1 MKKDLAK
8 MLVVASVF
16 CQGAGTLYAKT
27 LVIDGKNV
35 DYKLDP
41 ISLYVNENEIETKV
55 MEPVQLD
62 NRVLVPTREVF
73 EAMGAQVLWDNASK
87 TVTVRY
93 KNKEVVLVVNK
104 TTAMVD
110 NEAVALDVPAK
121 IINNKVMIPIRFVS
135 EAIGLKVDWDAE
147 NRFVKIKEPKE
158 EIVNK
163 ILDLKMDKED
173 DILRATIFS
182 SIPMEDIKLTVLDTK
197 VIVDVIKSKC
207 GLDATIEPIINN
219 TYVEKVR
226 TSQFTED
233 TTRIVFDLKVPTK
246 VVTSL
251 SDDLKKYELQFVEQ
265 KDQVIDDT
273 PIIDKPVEDTE
284 NKPVDTPPTE
294 DAPST
299 DVDMPNERFYVAGS
313 KPTFYLEDIK
323 TSQIKVED
331 DYRNKKLTFDLGADY
346 SEHLP
351 NMMIKLNDA
360 YVASVDIKTEGT
372 TKLTV
377 LTQKVYSYQIEESD
391 TGTTLKLIRPRE
403 KYDQIIVLDL
413 GHGGSDNGAVGNGL
427 TEKAINYNQGMALY
441 ELLENDPNIKVYMT
455 RETDTYPTLKF
466 RAALAND
473 IGADLF
479 VSIHNNSAASHVTG
493 AETLYYPHSDD
504 TRGKKIAQ
512 LVQDSLVECGLV
524 NRGIKERPDLY
535 VLNSTNMPAILIE
548 TGFISNPEEA
558 KLINSPEFIKK
569 WSKGVYNALVTGFEK
584 YLQR

>member
-16 CQGAGTLYAKT
+16 CQGAGTLSAKT

-35 DYKLDP
+35 DYQLDP
-41 ISLYVNENEIETKV
+41 ISLYVNEEEVETKV

-73 EAMGAQVLWDNASK
+73 EAMGAKVLWDNTSK

-93 KNKEVVLVVNK
+93 KDKEVILVVNK
-104 TTAMVD
+104 MTATVN

-135 EAIGLKVDWDAE
+135 EAIGLKVDWDAD
-147 NRFVKIKEPKE
+147 NRAVKIEEPKE
-158 EIVNK
+158 NIVNK
-163 ILDLKMDKED
+163 IVDIKMDKEE
-173 DILRATIFS
+173 DIFSATILS
-182 SIPMEDIKLTVLDTK
+182 SIPMEDIKLTVLDKK
-197 VIVDVIKSKC
+197 VIVDIVKSKC
-207 GLDATIEPIINN
+207 ELKATIEPTISN
-219 TYVEKVR
+219 TYVEKIR
-226 TSQFTED
+226 TSQFTAD
-233 TTRIVFDLKVPTK
+233 TTRVVFDLKVPTK

-251 SDDLKKYELQFVEQ
+251 SDDLKKYELKFMGQ
-265 KDQVIDDT
+265 KDQVVEDT
-273 PIIDKPVEDTE
+273 PIVDKPEQ
-284 NKPVDTPPTE
+284 NKPTTPEE
-294 DAPST
+294 DAPIIDSPSI
-299 DVDMPNERFYVAGS
+299 DEVAPNERFYVAGS

-323 TSQIKVED
+323 TNAIKVED
-331 DYRNKKLTFDLGADY
+331 DYRNKKLIFDLGADY
-346 SEHLP
+346 SDHLP
-351 NMMIKLNDA
+351 DMTIKPNDA
-360 YVASVDIKTEGT
+360 YVASVSVETKGT

-377 LTQKVYSYQIEESD
+377 LTQKVYSYQIEESN
-391 TGTTLKLIRPRE
+391 TGTVLKLIRPRE
-403 KYDQIIVLDL
+403 KYNQIVVVDI

-493 AETLYYPHSDD
+493 AETLYYPHAED

-535 VLNSTNMPAILIE
+535 VLNSTTMPAILIE
-548 TGFISNPEEA
+548 TGFISNAEEA